1 MSEIMIKMITLEES
15 EKPYYN
21 VQQKSAPKEGE
32 PNREYLKCIECNFSC
47 ETKPCTNNTC

>member
-21 VQQKSAPKEGE
+21 VQQKSAPKEDDT
-32 PNREYLKCIECNFSC
+32 NSEYLKCNECNFSC
-47 ETKPCTNNTC
+47 ETNPQLSS